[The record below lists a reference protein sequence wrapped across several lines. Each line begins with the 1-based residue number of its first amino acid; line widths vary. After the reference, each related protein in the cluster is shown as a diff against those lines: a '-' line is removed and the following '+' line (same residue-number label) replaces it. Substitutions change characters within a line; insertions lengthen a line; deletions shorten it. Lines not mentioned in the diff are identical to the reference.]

1 MAWTRIDDGFR
12 TNVKIRKAGPDG
24 VLLYLYGLIYCN
36 TSLTDGYIDDVFLP
50 QIYADAFCRTPK
62 ATTQKLVDCGLWI
75 RVEGGYQINDFLE
88 YNFTKEEIEKRRQAK
103 VEAGRRG
110 GRASAGS
117 KIEADREP
125 KYQAPAQADAQ
136 AKFNPIPIPISHPLK
151 DTTTTPPYPPES
163 DPKFEA
169 LFSAY
174 EKQFGKPPKVDSEEI
189 AIVDEMIN
197 DGIREEEF
205 IAAIREMD
213 EKGYACPAISSA
225 RQWIMN
231 NRMKTERK
239 AKAKSRAPSREVP
252 DRYHIP
258 GYVPDTSNE
267 IVIHD

>member
-1 MAWTRIDDGFR
+1 MASNNYWMKLWFDILRDPKMGMLPDRLWRRVIELFLLAGQQGEDGLLPDVPTIAWQLNKSVQAINTDLQKIAEVGIIQETGDGRWIVVNFKKRNEPVDPAKRIRDFR
-12 TNVKIRKAGPDG
+12 RRERYEKGDEK
-24 VLLYLYGLIYCN
+24 CN
-36 TSLTDGYIDDVFLP
+36 ENETKMKRECYEALQLRNQEEQSNRSTDL
-50 QIYADAFCRTPK
+50 
-62 ATTQKLVDCGLWI
+62 
-75 RVEGGYQINDFLE
+75 N
-88 YNFTKEEIEKRRQAK
+88 
-103 VEAGRRG
+103 
-110 GRASAGS
+110 
-117 KIEADREP
+117 
-125 KYQAPAQADAQ
+125 
-136 AKFNPIPIPISHPLK
+136 
-151 DTTTTPPYPPES
+151 TTTTPPYPPES

-189 AIVDEMIN
+189 AIVAEMIN
-197 DGIREEEF
+197 DGIGDVEF

-231 NRMKTERK
+231 NRTKAERK
-239 AKAKSRAPSREVP
+239 AKAKSRAPVREVP

>member
-62 ATTQKLVDCGLWI
+62 ITTQKLVDCGLWI

-110 GRASAGS
+110 GKASVGS
-117 KIEADREP
+117 KIEADRKP
-125 KYQAPAQADAQ
+125 KYEADAQADAQ
-136 AKFNPIPIPISHPLK
+136 AKFNPIPISLK
-151 DTTTTPPYPPES
+151 DTTTPPYPPES

-197 DGIREEEF
+197 DGISDIEF
-205 IAAIREMD
+205 VAAIREMD

-239 AKAKSRAPSREVP
+239 AKAKSRAPVREVP